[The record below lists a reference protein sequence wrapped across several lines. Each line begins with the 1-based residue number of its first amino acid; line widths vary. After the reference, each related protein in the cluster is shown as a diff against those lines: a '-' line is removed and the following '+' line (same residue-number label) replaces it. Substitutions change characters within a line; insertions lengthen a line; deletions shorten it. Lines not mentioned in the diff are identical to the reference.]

1 MNEMTMNSACMYDEV
16 EEIRNLNRVEGFDP
30 RKYMRLIQNEGQAA
44 KYYLD
49 VAYRK
54 LWFRLRYPEGKIVKK
69 ILKLT
74 EQVAIVE
81 ARVYLNRSD
90 SEDNFI
96 SNALAQKYMT
106 ADGQFGN
113 KFVELAETAAVGR
126 ALSDAGFGLQFAD
139 REGDMDPE
147 VTEAPFDAQM
157 VAGTGALPEGTYLAQ
172 EPWEGADGGGGSL
185 QDDAFPGQHGT
196 GEYVPMPEEVGQ
208 AMGMAVSMQQ
218 TGAAP
223 AAAGQ
228 TAQGSAPTAA
238 QRPAQAQQ
246 SAMAQRPPQAQQPAM
261 AQRPTQAQQSTQA
274 KRPAQAQQPVA
285 VQRPAQTQSP
295 TQAQNPAPA
304 QPPAQGMTPAMQSR
318 QAAPKPLQGGT
329 AAGNSRRP
337 AAPKAGNTAAG
348 NTASAKGASAQAAG
362 NIRRDM
368 PMERIYSMLDR
379 DSAAAVVVPM
389 GFNRGK
395 TLGQVAVEKPA
406 NLQWYV
412 DSYEGPDNLLRAAAK
427 FLLDAALGQAG

>member
-1 MNEMTMNSACMYDEV
+1 MNEMTMNNNCMYDEV
-16 EEIRNLNRVEGFDP
+16 EEIRNLNKVEGFDP

-81 ARVYLNRSD
+81 ARVYLNRND
-90 SEDNFI
+90 DEDNFI

-139 REGDMDPE
+139 REGDIDPE
-147 VTEAPFDAQM
+147 VTEAPFDPQM
-157 VAGTGALPEGTYLAQ
+157 IAGMGDALPEGTYTDSALQ
-172 EPWEGADGGGGSL
+172 EDASSDGENI
-185 QDDAFPGQHGT
+185 QDETFPGQYEIE
-196 GEYVPMPEEVGQ
+196 EYIPMPEDVGQ
-208 AMGMAVSMQQ
+208 AMGMTPAMQQ

-223 AAAGQ
+223 AAARQ
-228 TAQGSAPTAA
+228 AAQGTAPAAA
-238 QRPAQAQQ
+238 QGRQAQQ
-246 SAMAQRPPQAQQPAM
+246 
-261 AQRPTQAQQSTQA
+261 
-274 KRPAQAQQPVA
+274 PAQAQQP
-285 VQRPAQTQSP
+285 Q
-295 TQAQNPAPA
+295 QAQ
-304 QPPAQGMTPAMQSR
+304 QPVQGMTPAMQNN
-318 QAAPKPLQGGT
+318 QAAQTPAQGGT
-329 AAGNSRRP
+329 AAQNASRP
-337 AAPKAGNTAAG
+337 AAQKAG
-348 NTASAKGASAQAAG
+348 NTASAKGGNAQAAG
-362 NIRRDM
+362 GIRRDM
-368 PMERIYSMLDR
+368 PVEQIYSMLNR
-379 DSAAAVVVPM
+379 DSAAAVVIPM
-389 GFNRGK
+389 GFNKGK

-412 DSYEGPDNLLRAAAK
+412 DSYGGPDNLLRAAAK
-427 FLLDAALGQAG
+427 FLIDAALGQAS

>member
-16 EEIRNLNRVEGFDP
+16 AEIRNLNKVEGFDP
-30 RKYMRLIQNEGQAA
+30 RKYMRLIQNEGQAG

-81 ARVYLNRSD
+81 ARVYLNRND
-90 SEDNFI
+90 DEDNFI

-157 VAGTGALPEGTYLAQ
+157 VAGMGGMLPEGTYMDSALQ
-172 EPWEGADGGGGSL
+172 EDAAGNGEIL
-185 QDDAFPGQHGT
+185 QEETFPGQYGIE
-196 GEYVPMPEEVGQ
+196 EYIPMPEDVEQ
-208 AMGMAVSMQQ
+208 AMGMTPAMQQ
-218 TGAAP
+218 TGAGPAARQAAQGTAP
-223 AAAGQ
+223 AAA
-228 TAQGSAPTAA
+228 QG
-238 QRPAQAQQ
+238 RQAQQ
-246 SAMAQRPPQAQQPAM
+246 
-261 AQRPTQAQQSTQA
+261 
-274 KRPAQAQQPVA
+274 PAQAQQPQQA
-285 VQRPAQTQSP
+285 QRPTQV
-295 TQAQNPAPA
+295 Q
-304 QPPAQGMTPAMQSR
+304 QPVQGMTPAMQDN
-318 QAAPKPLQGGT
+318 QAAQTPAQGGT
-329 AAGNSRRP
+329 AAQNANRP
-337 AAPKAGNTAAG
+337 AAQKAGNTAGRNA
-348 NTASAKGASAQAAG
+348 ASAKGGNAQAAG
-362 NIRRDM
+362 GIRRDM
-368 PMERIYSMLDR
+368 PVEQIYPMLNR
-379 DSAAAVVVPM
+379 DSAAAVVIPM
-389 GFNRGK
+389 GFNKGK

-412 DSYEGPDNLLRAAAK
+412 DSYGGPDNLLRAAAK
-427 FLLDAALGQAG
+427 FLIDAALGQAG